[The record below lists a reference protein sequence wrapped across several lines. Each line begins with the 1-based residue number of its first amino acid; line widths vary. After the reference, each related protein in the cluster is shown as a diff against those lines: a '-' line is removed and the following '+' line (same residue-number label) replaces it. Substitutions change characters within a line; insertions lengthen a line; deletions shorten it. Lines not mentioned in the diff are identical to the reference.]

1 MFFLFANIVTLAL
14 ATLVSWWLSG
24 YDAKLTGE
32 NEIADRWRQG
42 IRCGITLLLV
52 EVAFWNLWRFAHN
65 NDVAA
70 GALYLA
76 IALLLGLT
84 WIGCLSGMLAHG
96 FHWLF
101 DPSDHRELDSEK
113 NRRDMDAIAR
123 LIQSGHKDAAIQLCQ
138 RLKES
143 GDVSVLAMDTM
154 LEHLGAGQ
162 NSVQKPRP
170 LNEASRLRLAG
181 KFTEAETILKS
192 LLLENPANVNAALML
207 TRLYAQDTRR
217 MDLAMK
223 TLEAL
228 EQQPYVLRSHIEF
241 ARRSIGEWGQ
251 GKPKPKKIEPQPETI
266 DELLAQRYFGTALE
280 ILEQKTREEP
290 PDFDSWLKFAE
301 VHAVHCGNMNH
312 AEKIISEIETNP
324 AFSPEQV
331 QSAKIKLKE
340 WRSAGSPAG
349 L

>member
-1 MFFLFANIVTLAL
+1 MFFLFANIVILAL
-14 ATLVSWWLSG
+14 ATLASWWLSG

-32 NEIADRWRQG
+32 NEIADRWRRG

-52 EVAFWNLWRFAHN
+52 EVAIWNLWRYAHS

-123 LIQSGHKDAAIQLCQ
+123 LIQSGHKEAAIQLCQ

-143 GDVSVLAMDTM
+143 GDASVLAMDTM
-154 LEHLGAGQ
+154 LEHLGVGQ
-162 NSVQKPRP
+162 NSVQEPKP

-181 KFTEAETILKS
+181 KFAEAETILKS
-192 LLLENPANVNAALML
+192 LLVENPANVDAALML
-207 TRLYAQDTRR
+207 TRLYAQDMCR
-217 MDLAMK
+217 MDLATK
-223 TLEAL
+223 ARGRWSSSLTFCAAILS
-228 EQQPYVLRSHIEF
+228 SHV
-241 ARRSIGEWGQ
+241 A
-251 GKPKPKKIEPQPETI
+251 
-266 DELLAQRYFGTALE
+266 
-280 ILEQKTREEP
+280 
-290 PDFDSWLKFAE
+290 
-301 VHAVHCGNMNH
+301 
-312 AEKIISEIETNP
+312 
-324 AFSPEQV
+324 
-331 QSAKIKLKE
+331 QSANGARENTDRKKLNPGPNPLMNY
-340 WRSAGSPAG
+340 WRNVTLGPRWRFWNKKSRKSRWNLIPG
-349 L
+349 